1 MVITK
6 LNRTRNCIILLSA
19 SR

>member
-6 LNRTRNCIILLSA
+6 LNRTHNCIILLSA